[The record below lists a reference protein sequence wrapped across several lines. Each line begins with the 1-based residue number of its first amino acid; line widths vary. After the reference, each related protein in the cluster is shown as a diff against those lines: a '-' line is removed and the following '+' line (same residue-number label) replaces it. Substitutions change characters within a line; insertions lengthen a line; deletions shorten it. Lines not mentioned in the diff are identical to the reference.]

1 MKVKLIAYLVIGAV
15 AALIFVY
22 QAFFSRAA
30 KAKRA
35 LKEAVP
41 VPLSEAMDSMIVKII
56 GRLELLDPAN
66 PLVGPLSER
75 PCAHYALA
83 VEQKSGKHS
92 STIIDEKQTQDFW
105 IVDESGRALVQANI
119 AQILLTIDA
128 RRKTGTG
135 KDAPP
140 RLEKLLQERGKKSK
154 GWVFNK
160 NLRYREGAL
169 EPGETIA
176 VMGLCR
182 VEHDPQGGTR
192 KVLTKPMDGDL
203 VITDDVGLISSAR

>member
-1 MKVKLIAYLVIGAV
+1 MSMKLKVKLVVFLVIGVV

-22 QAFFSRAA
+22 QRFFSRAA
-30 KAKRA
+30 KAKQA
-35 LKEAVP
+35 LKQSVAVS
-41 VPLSEAMDSMIVKII
+41 LSEAIDNMVVKIV
-56 GRLELLDPAN
+56 GRLELVDPAN
-66 PLVGPLSER
+66 PLIGPLSER
-75 PCAHYALA
+75 PCAHYALT
-83 VEQKSGKHS
+83 VEQKSGKSS

-105 IVDESGRALVQANI
+105 LVDETGRALVQAEG

-128 RRKTGTG
+128 RRKSGTG

-140 RLEKLLQERGKKSK
+140 RLEKMLEERGKKSK

-182 VEHDPQGGTR
+182 VQSDPQGGTR

-203 VITDDVGLISSAR
+203 IITDDVSLI